1 MKEPSPPHAAGTP
14 PPPNSYAL
22 SLQIL
27 RQATRKSPPT
37 ETGFS
42 VDTAQTDR
50 AKSGQLSQAGEG
62 GPVTDP
68 TTPAHLGLRGGLCV
82 GGTPG
87 RGLPFPA
94 STLCCVCGETM
105 PERCRHVSDV
115 SGVSGVHS

>member
-1 MKEPSPPHAAGTP
+1 M
-14 PPPNSYAL
+14 
-22 SLQIL
+22 
-27 RQATRKSPPT
+27 

-42 VDTAQTDR
+42 ADTAQTDCT
-50 AKSGQLSQAGEG
+50 KSGQLSQAGEG